1 MNPPGELIPP
11 PAASSGI
18 TIFVTTHYMDE
29 AEYCDRISMMVD
41 GQIKALDT
49 PDKLKDQFHVQNM
62 DEVFQ
67 QLARH
72 ATRSS
77 D

>member
-1 MNPPGELIPP
+1 
-11 PAASSGI
+11 
-18 TIFVTTHYMDE
+18 MDE

-49 PDKLKDQFHVQNM
+49 PDKLKDQYHAQNM

>member
-1 MNPPGELIPP
+1 
-11 PAASSGI
+11 
-18 TIFVTTHYMDE
+18 MDE

-41 GQIKALDT
+41 GKIKAIDT
-49 PDKLKDQFHVQNM
+49 PERLKQQYQAQNM

-67 QLARH
+67 QLARG
-72 ATRSS
+72 AIRKS